1 VVHRAYKWDDHV
13 LKPYAHDLATEG
25 PALAERITPELL
37 GEVIALVP
45 GEWLEEGDRNAY
57 LDHLSRRAARP
68 EAWLP

>member
-1 VVHRAYKWDDHV
+1 
-13 LKPYAHDLATEG
+13 
-25 PALAERITPELL
+25 
-37 GEVIALVP
+37 VIALVP